1 MVQVKSSDLLTN
13 LNDYDDSQVIFSPDG
28 SFPKDGNVF
37 LLTSEES
44 EEADDKLK
52 YVLELYLVSEIL
64 DVWSKWR
71 NSKLPTAEEKIKAI
85 NYYVQNDAYIPV

>member
-1 MVQVKSSDLLTN
+1 VKSTNLLAN
-13 LNDYDDSQVIFSPDG
+13 LNDYDDNQIIFTPDA

-52 YVLELYLVSEIL
+52 YVLELYLVSELL

-71 NSKLPTAEEKIKAI
+71 NSKLPTTEEKIEAI
-85 NYYVQNDAYIPV
+85 NYYAQNDAYIPV